1 MAKTMKAWRLH
12 GYGDRRFDEIPIP
25 EVKPGWVLVKVK
37 VVQASI
43 GELGGRSEG
52 MPHPSKA
59 IEDKMLAEGKP
70 ITHGH
75 EFCGE
80 VVEVGQGVTRFKVGD
95 RVGYRPVSVPC
106 GECSMCLAGKK
117 SQCLSPLE
125 IPGAFA
131 EYVCMPEDAG
141 LIKAPD
147 GPTDNEVAAFQ
158 PIASGVGQVR
168 PADIQMG
175 DSVVVLGQGA
185 MGMGVLQLAKLAGA
199 GLLIAVDVRPEVLD
213 ISRQYG
219 ANIVINSRE
228 VDPVQEVMRATG
240 GAGADIVFEAAGGRA
255 KDGLAGFQTVQQA
268 LQMVRKE
275 GKVVQVANLEGS
287 MEIDPS
293 FMKRRGITYLFPGG
307 FTAEDLEYVAFLVAS
322 GRVKVA
328 PQLSHVL
335 YGFDKF
341 PEAAEISLNKAK
353 HRATNSAQIVL

>member
-1 MAKTMKAWRLH
+1 
-12 GYGDRRFDEIPIP
+12 
-25 EVKPGWVLVKVK
+25 
-37 VVQASI
+37 ASI
-43 GELGGRSEG
+43 GELGGRSVG

-59 IEDKMLAEGKP
+59 IEDKMLAEGRP

-80 VVEVGQGVTRFKVGD
+80 VIEVGEGVTRFKVGD
-95 RVGYRPVSVPC
+95 RVGYIPVRVPC
-106 GECSMCLAGKK
+106 GECAMCLAGKK

-131 EYVCMPEDAG
+131 EYVCMPEEAG
-141 LIKAPD
+141 LVKMPD
-147 GPTDNEVAAFQ
+147 GPTDNEVAALQ
-158 PIASGVGQVR
+158 PIATGVGQVKA
-168 PADIQMG
+168 ADIQMG

-213 ISRQYG
+213 ISGKYG

-228 VDPVQEVMRATG
+228 ADPVKEVMKATG
-240 GAGADIVFEAAGGRA
+240 GAGVDIVFEAAGGRA
-255 KDGLAGFQTVQQA
+255 TDGLAGFQTVQQA

-275 GKVVQVANLEGS
+275 GKVVQVANLEGN

-293 FMKRRGITYLFPGG
+293 FMKRKGITYLFPGG
-307 FTAEDLEYVAFLVAS
+307 HTVEDLEYVAFLVAS
-322 GRVKVA
+322 GRLLVA

-335 YGFDKF
+335 HGFDNF
-341 PEAAEISLNKAK
+341 TEAEKIAIDKAK
-353 HRATNSAQIVL
+353 YRATNSAQIVL